1 MAGQSVKIEGVILS
15 GNYAIKGMILKGG
28 NGELGALV
36 SKVKGAGVKINPK
49 ASSFA
54 FTVDELKRL
63 NFEKYDRQFR

>member
-28 NGELGALV
+28 NDELGALV

-54 FTVDELKRL
+54 FT
-63 NFEKYDRQFR
+63 